1 MTRFKSLKLWH
12 AVTSLTLILILLF
25 TACSPAVQVETPLK
39 EITTAPLTVTI
50 LHVGDTHSYDI
61 PHDIMLKINGT
72 NTLATVGGWT
82 TLMAA
87 VQDIRY
93 REKNVLLLHSGDI
106 IEGTIWTNKFGGLA
120 DCDAMNAL
128 QFDAMELGNH
138 EFSKGPDEAAN
149 LVNRIQFPVLAA
161 NLDVSRE
168 PALAGKIKPY
178 TTVQFEGQKIGII
191 GLITPDTAFINYP
204 GKNIVFLPVEA
215 TARKYISELNGQGIN
230 KIIVLSHLGY
240 PADVSLAKAVPGIDI
255 IVGGHSHTFMGGPEF
270 QQIGLQPEMPYPTE
284 MTGPSGDKVLIV
296 HAWEYN
302 QLLGQIKL
310 NFDDKGKIESYTAS
324 PFIYSTNGFKL
335 EDSTGW
341 NHLCSCMTQY
351 GEIMSVIAK
360 NPEFKIYWNSPEMDK
375 VLQPY
380 VNEAAAEINA
390 VVGTSSDDLIRG
402 PNTGPGPVVA
412 DAFLWSAQK
421 IDPSIQMAL
430 YDTYDVRADIFK
442 GPVLENDAYMVLPL
456 RQNLVTMTVSGSIL
470 KKLLEMGIDSHV
482 KIDMPPPCFEIA
494 GFKMTV
500 DMTRKSGE
508 RITSIE
514 VKNADGS
521 FTDLDSNAQ
530 YKVVTT
536 DYLADK
542 GITPLINKLSW
553 LGPLAD
559 NLKSWIMS
567 YVGYK
572 PLGIRDVDSLI
583 DYIQTQKT
591 IGNNVEERTTVI
603 EPPGK

>member
-1 MTRFKSLKLWH
+1 MISFKSLKLWH
-12 AVTSLTLILILLF
+12 IVASLTLILLLLF
-25 TACSPAVQVETPLK
+25 TACSPAVQVEKPLK
-39 EITTAPLTVTI
+39 EITSAPLTVTI

-72 NTLATVGGWT
+72 DTLATVGGWT

-87 VQDIRY
+87 VQDIRS
-93 REKNVLLLHSGDI
+93 REKNILLLHSGDI
-106 IEGTIWTNKFGGLA
+106 IEGTIWTTKFGGLA
-120 DCDAMNAL
+120 DCDAMNTL

-149 LVNRIQFPVLAA
+149 LVNRIKFPVLAA

-168 PALAGKIKPY
+168 PALAGKVQPY
-178 TTVQFEGQKIGII
+178 TAVTFEGQKIGII
-191 GLITPDTAFINYP
+191 GLITPDTAFLDYP
-204 GKNIVFLPVEA
+204 GKNIVFLPVED
-215 TARKYISELNGQGIN
+215 TARKYIAELNDQGIN
-230 KIIVLSHLGY
+230 KIVVLSHLGY
-240 PADVSLAKAVPGIDI
+240 ESDVSLAKDVPGIDI

-284 MTGPSGDKVLIV
+284 LTGPAGDKVLIV
-296 HAWEYN
+296 HAWDNN
-302 QLLGQIKL
+302 QMLGQIKL

-335 EDSTGW
+335 QDANGW

-351 GEIMSVIAK
+351 GDIMSVIAK
-360 NPEFKIYWNSPEMDK
+360 NPEFKIYWNSPDMDQ

-380 VNEAAAEINA
+380 VNEVAAEINA
-390 VVGTSSDDLIRG
+390 VVGTATDNLIRG
-402 PNTGPGPVVA
+402 PNTGPGPIVA

-421 IDPSIQMAL
+421 VNPDVKLAL

-442 GPVLENDAYMVLPL
+442 GVILANDAYMVLPL
-456 RQNLVTMTVSGSIL
+456 RQNLVTITVSGSIL
-470 KKLLEMGIDSHV
+470 KTLLEMGVDSHI
-482 KIDMPPPCFEIA
+482 KINMPPPCFEIS

-500 DMTRKSGE
+500 DMTRKSGD
-508 RITSIE
+508 RINDIQ
-514 VKNADGS
+514 VKNPDGS
-521 FTDLDSNAQ
+521 YTDLDSNAE
-530 YKVVTT
+530 YTMVTT

-542 GITPLINKLSW
+542 GIAPLVNKLGW

-559 NLKSWIMS
+559 NVKPWITGYLK
-567 YVGYK
+567 YT

-583 DYIQTQKT
+583 DYIKTQGT
-591 IGNNVEERTTVI
+591 IGNIVEERTTVI

>member
-1 MTRFKSLKLWH
+1 MISFKSLKLWH
-12 AVTSLTLILILLF
+12 IVASLTLILLLLF
-25 TACSPAVQVETPLK
+25 TACSPAVQVEKPLK
-39 EITTAPLTVTI
+39 EITSAPLTVTI

-72 NTLATVGGWT
+72 DTLATVGGWT

-87 VQDIRY
+87 VQDIRS
-93 REKNVLLLHSGDI
+93 REKNILLLHSGDI
-106 IEGTIWTNKFGGLA
+106 IEGTIWTTKFGGLA
-120 DCDAMNAL
+120 DCDAMNTL

-149 LVNRIQFPVLAA
+149 LVNRIKFPVLAA

-168 PALAGKIKPY
+168 PALAGKVQPY
-178 TTVQFEGQKIGII
+178 TAVTFEGQKIGII
-191 GLITPDTAFINYP
+191 GLITPDTAFLDYP
-204 GKNIVFLPVEA
+204 GKNIVFLPVED
-215 TARKYISELNGQGIN
+215 TARKYIAELNDQGIN
-230 KIIVLSHLGY
+230 KIVVLSHLGY
-240 PADVSLAKAVPGIDI
+240 ESDVSLAKDVPGIDI

-284 MTGPSGDKVLIV
+284 LTGPAGDKVLIV
-296 HAWEYN
+296 HAWDNN
-302 QLLGQIKL
+302 QMLGQIKL
-310 NFDDKGKIESYTAS
+310 NFDDKGKIESYSGS

-335 EDSTGW
+335 QDANGW

-351 GEIMSVIAK
+351 GDIMSVIAK
-360 NPEFKIYWNSPEMDK
+360 NPEFKIYWNSPDMDQ

-380 VNEAAAEINA
+380 VNEVAAEINA
-390 VVGTSSDDLIRG
+390 VVGTATDNLIRG
-402 PNTGPGPVVA
+402 PNTGPGPIVA

-421 IDPSIQMAL
+421 VNPDVKLAL

-442 GPVLENDAYMVLPL
+442 GVILANDAYMVLPL
-456 RQNLVTMTVSGSIL
+456 RQNLVTITISGSIL
-470 KKLLEMGIDSHV
+470 KTLLEMGVDSHI
-482 KIDMPPPCFEIA
+482 KINMPPPCFEIS

-500 DMTRKSGE
+500 DMTRQSGD
-508 RITSIE
+508 RISDIQ
-514 VKNADGS
+514 VKNPDGS
-521 FTDLDSNAQ
+521 YTGLDSNAE
-530 YKVVTT
+530 YTMVTT

-542 GITPLINKLSW
+542 GLAPLVNKLSW

-559 NLKSWIMS
+559 NVKPWITGYLK
-567 YVGYK
+567 YT

-583 DYIQTQKT
+583 DYIKTQGT
-591 IGNNVEERTTVI
+591 IGNIVEERTTVI

>member
-1 MTRFKSLKLWH
+1 MISFKSLKLWH
-12 AVTSLTLILILLF
+12 IVASLTLILLLLF
-25 TACSPAVQVETPLK
+25 TACSPAVQVAKPLK
-39 EITTAPLTVTI
+39 EITSAPLTVTI

-72 NTLATVGGWT
+72 DTLATVGGWT

-87 VQDIRY
+87 VQDIRS
-93 REKNVLLLHSGDI
+93 REKNILLLHSGDI
-106 IEGTIWTNKFGGLA
+106 IEGTIWTTKFGGLA
-120 DCDAMNAL
+120 DCDAMNTL

-149 LVNRIQFPVLAA
+149 LVNRIKFPVLAA

-168 PALAGKIKPY
+168 PPLAGKVQPY
-178 TTVQFEGQKIGII
+178 TTVTFEGQKIGII
-191 GLITPDTAFINYP
+191 GLITPDTAFLDYP
-204 GKNIVFLPVEA
+204 GKNIVFLPVED
-215 TARKYISELNGQGIN
+215 TARKYIAELNDQGIN
-230 KIIVLSHLGY
+230 KIVVLSHLGY
-240 PADVSLAKAVPGIDI
+240 ESDVSLAKDVPGIDI

-284 MTGPSGDKVLIV
+284 LTGPAGDKVLIV
-296 HAWEYN
+296 HAWDNN
-302 QLLGQIKL
+302 QMLGQIKL

-335 EDSTGW
+335 QDANGW

-351 GEIMSVIAK
+351 GDIMSVIAK
-360 NPEFKIYWNSPEMDK
+360 NPEFKIYWNSPDMDQ

-380 VNEAAAEINA
+380 VNEVAAEINA
-390 VVGTSSDDLIRG
+390 VVGTATDNLIRG
-402 PNTGPGPVVA
+402 PNTGPGPIVA

-421 IDPSIQMAL
+421 VNPDVKLAL

-442 GPVLENDAYMVLPL
+442 GVILANDAYMVLPL
-456 RQNLVTMTVSGSIL
+456 RQNLVTITVSGSIL
-470 KKLLEMGIDSHV
+470 KTLLEMGVDSHI
-482 KIDMPPPCFEIA
+482 KINMPPPCFEIS

-500 DMTRKSGE
+500 DMTRKSGD
-508 RITSIE
+508 RINDIQ
-514 VKNADGS
+514 VKNPDGS
-521 FTDLDSNAQ
+521 YTGLDSNAE
-530 YKVVTT
+530 YTMVTT

-542 GITPLINKLSW
+542 GIAPLVNKLGW

-559 NLKSWIMS
+559 NVKPWITGYLK
-567 YVGYK
+567 YT

-583 DYIQTQKT
+583 DYIKTQGT
-591 IGNNVEERTTVI
+591 IGNIVDERTTVI